1 MSSKANHKGV
11 SPANARGNLNVSKA
25 KNIDT

>member
-11 SPANARGNLNVSKA
+11 SPANARGNLNVSKS